1 VSSEILAAEL
11 VGAQQHGPGGAAH
24 VVVLA
29 AVVVIALAFFGVN
42 RWRRSHAAKAA
53 EQKST
58 SDDPSAEV
66 TRTTK
71 EK

>member
-1 VSSEILAAEL
+1 MSSEILAAEL
-11 VGAQQHGPGGAAH
+11 VGAQQHGPGGTAH

-29 AVVVIALAFFGVN
+29 AVVVIALVFFGVN

-53 EQKST
+53 DQKST
-58 SDDPSAEV
+58 SDDLSADV